1 MRIVILYNTSWY
13 VYLLRRNLI
22 ARLQEAGCE
31 VFVVAPRDTYSDRLT
46 QLGVRYLPIPLDP
59 GSTSP
64 LKELK
69 TLVAILRVVRD
80 LKPDAVLSYTIKCNL
95 YTSLV
100 KRFVPF
106 HQVANISGLG
116 SAFDKRGPMRVIAN
130 ILYRVG
136 LHSTEDIFFQ
146 NREDLAACVRSSLVN
161 PRRCTVIPGSGVD
174 LLAFT
179 PSPRKHN
186 RPRTFLMF
194 GRLLPQKGYDLYLN
208 VALRAREEFGDS
220 SVFWILGKPDF
231 ERSESIAL
239 YHRIMR
245 AHAVGSV
252 RYLQS
257 SDEVRPILSEADVVV
272 LPSTY
277 NEGIPRSLLE
287 ALACGKAVITTDWK
301 GCRETVEHE
310 RNGYLTQPH
319 SEDSLYD
326 AVRTMITCDEH
337 TLKEFGDASRARAE
351 SLFDEEIVL
360 NAYLS
365 ALGLDAPATH
375 AVTTPP
381 AMTASLTCG

>member
-22 ARLQEAGCE
+22 ARLHEAGCE
-31 VFVVAPRDTYSDRLT
+31 VFVVAPRDTYSDRLI
-46 QLGVRYLPIPLDP
+46 QLGVRHVPIPLDP

-69 TLVAILRVVRD
+69 TLIAVLRVLRA

-95 YTSLV
+95 YASIV
-100 KRFVPF
+100 KRFVSF
-106 HQVANISGLG
+106 HQIANISGLG
-116 SAFDKRGPMRVIAN
+116 AAFDKRGAMRTIAN
-130 ILYRVG
+130 TLYRVG
-136 LHSTEDIFFQ
+136 LRATEDIFFQ
-146 NREDLAACVRSSLVN
+146 NREDLAACIRSSLVN
-161 PRRCTVIPGSGVD
+161 PRCCTVIPGSGVD
-174 LLAFT
+174 LTAFT
-179 PSPRKHN
+179 PSQRNHN

-194 GRLLPQKGYDLYLN
+194 GRLLPQKGYDLYLK

-220 SVFWILGKPDF
+220 AVFWILGKPDF

-245 AHAVGSV
+245 AHAVGTV

-257 SDEVRPILSEADVVV
+257 SDEVRPILNEADVVV

-301 GCRETVEHE
+301 GCRETVVQE

-319 SEDSLYD
+319 NEESLYE
-326 AVRTMITCDEH
+326 AVRRMITCNDD
-337 TLKEFGDASRARAE
+337 TLKEFGGASRERAE
-351 SLFDEEIVL
+351 MLFDEEIVL
-360 NAYLS
+360 NAYLR
-365 ALGLDAPATH
+365 ALGLDEQLRYPSTLSTELAT
-375 AVTTPP
+375 
-381 AMTASLTCG
+381 SLTCG

>member
-22 ARLQEAGCE
+22 ARLHKAGCE
-31 VFVVAPRDTYSDRLT
+31 VFVVAPRDTYSDRLI
-46 QLGVRYLPIPLDP
+46 QLGVRYVPIPLDP
-59 GSTSP
+59 GGTSP
-64 LKELK
+64 LRELK
-69 TLVAILRVVRD
+69 TLWAILRVVRE

-95 YTSLV
+95 YASIV
-100 KRFVPF
+100 KRFVSF

-116 SAFDKRGPMRVIAN
+116 AAFDKRGPMRAIAN
-130 ILYRVG
+130 TLYKVG
-136 LHSTEDIFFQ
+136 LRATEDIFFQ
-146 NREDLAACVRSSLVN
+146 NREDLAACVRSSIVN
-161 PRRCTVIPGSGVD
+161 PGRCTVIPGSGVD
-174 LLAFT
+174 LTAFI
-179 PSPRKHN
+179 PSPRKQN

-194 GRLLPQKGYDLYLN
+194 GRLLPQKGYDLFLN
-208 VALRAREEFGDS
+208 AAIRAREEFGDLAA
-220 SVFWILGKPDF
+220 FWILGKPDF

-245 AHAVGSV
+245 AHALGTV

-257 SDEVRPILSEADVVV
+257 SDEVRPILGEADVVV

-301 GCRETVEHE
+301 GCRETVVHE
-310 RNGYLTQPH
+310 RNGYLTKPH

-326 AVRTMITCDEH
+326 AARKMITCDEY
-337 TLKEFGDASRARAE
+337 TLKGFGDASRARAE
-351 SLFDEEIVL
+351 NLFDEEIVL

-365 ALGLDAPATH
+365 ALGLDAQATH
-375 AVTTPP
+375 PLPTSP
-381 AMTASLTCG
+381 AMTASLICG